1 MMRFSIIFLLAL
13 LSAFS
18 ALRAQTSIR
27 TPDGKP
33 IYLPSRVTSQAGE
46 GLPIGSVILLV
57 HKDGKEYL
65 ADSVQVA
72 LFEKDVNIYPGSI
85 FNQSIADM
93 AVKRI
98 NTDARVKSAEYD
110 LYGTN
115 LTSPVIMVINIHILA
130 PGERKEYA
138 GKSGMVVSGKVRD
151 FPLLYENKN
160 AELTLILNGGVG
172 LYNED
177 NAFFS
182 QGAAF
187 TKGNPIADDP
197 AGKGVRFWGEA
208 YLEPGIAG
216 IIQLGSSNI
225 YAYGA
230 VSGLFS
236 GRNTAD
242 IYSKGGDMYA
252 DFERLYAG
260 VLFTGLGKK
269 QNASLSAS
277 YGRQFYQLNDGFLI
291 SKFSGSANAGPRAS
305 VYLNSRTTFQKTGLV
320 KFAAKRWSGQAFYLE
335 PEELFKAKGKQ
346 TNIAYAGGY
355 VGYNDNKHWDVG
367 FAYINRV
374 GGKGSYAAPDDN
386 IPKKGLNIINPKLW
400 ISNIGGMGIFF
411 KSEYAYEFNKERT
424 MSANGW
430 YVGGGVNLTKVRT
443 RPMFYYRYAFMQG
456 DNPDTK
462 MYTRFDP
469 ILTGGL
475 GNWVQGINM
484 RKVTGNGNIISH
496 RLQAKINPL
505 PSLEVS
511 FDYFH
516 LRSDTYLNL
525 GALAPLSN
533 LKSKHLGDEL
543 TLQAQYFLNQRFML
557 LGVAS
562 LAVPGQG
569 IKDALPESAKN
580 WTSVQLALFM
590 FF

>member
-1 MMRFSIIFLLAL
+1 MMRFSFILLFVL
-13 LSAFS
+13 LGTAFT
-18 ALRAQTSIR
+18 LKAQTSIR
-27 TPDGKP
+27 TADGKSV
-33 IYLPSRVTSQAGE
+33 YLPSMVTPQGGE
-46 GLPIGSVILLV
+46 GLPIGSVIMLV

-72 LFEKDVNIYPGSI
+72 LFERDVNIYPGTI

-93 AVKRI
+93 AMKRI
-98 NTDARVKSAEYD
+98 NSDARVKSAGYE
-110 LYGTN
+110 LYSNN
-115 LTSPVIMVINIHILA
+115 LTSPIIMVININMLV

-138 GKSGMVVSGKVRD
+138 GKSGIVVSGKVRD

-160 AELTLILNGGVG
+160 AELTLIFNGGLG

-187 TKGNPIADDP
+187 TEGNSIADDP

-216 IIQLGSSNI
+216 IIKLGGSNI

-230 VSGLFS
+230 MSGLFS
-236 GRNTAD
+236 GRNTSD

-260 VLFTGLGKK
+260 VLFTGLGRKK
-269 QNASLSAS
+269 NTSLSAS

-291 SKFSGSANAGPRAS
+291 SKFSGSSNAGPRAS
-305 VYLNSRTTFQKTGLV
+305 VYLNSRTTFHKTGLV
-320 KFAAKRWSGQAFYLE
+320 KLAGKRWSGQAFYLE
-335 PEELFKAKGKQ
+335 PEELFKAKAKQ
-346 TNIAYAGGY
+346 TNITYAGAY

-367 FAYINRV
+367 IAYINRV
-374 GGKGSYAAPDDN
+374 SGKGSYTTPDGS
-386 IPKKGLNIINPKLW
+386 ITKKGLNIINPKLW
-400 ISNIGGMGIFF
+400 INDIGGTGVFL
-411 KSEYAYEFNKERT
+411 KSEYAYEFDKERN
-424 MSANGW
+424 MSANAW
-430 YVGGGVNLTKVRT
+430 YLGGGVNLTKVRT

-484 RKVTGNGNIISH
+484 RKVIGNGNIISH
-496 RLQAKINPL
+496 RLQAKVFPL
-505 PSLEVS
+505 PSMEVS
-511 FDYFH
+511 LDYFH

-525 GALAPLSN
+525 GGLPPLAN
-533 LKSKHLGDEL
+533 LKSKHLGDEV
-543 TLQAQYFLNQRFML
+543 TLEAQYFINRHFML
-557 LGVAS
+557 LGLAS

-569 IKDALPESAKN
+569 IKDALPEGTKN
-580 WTSVQLALFM
+580 WMSVQLAVFM